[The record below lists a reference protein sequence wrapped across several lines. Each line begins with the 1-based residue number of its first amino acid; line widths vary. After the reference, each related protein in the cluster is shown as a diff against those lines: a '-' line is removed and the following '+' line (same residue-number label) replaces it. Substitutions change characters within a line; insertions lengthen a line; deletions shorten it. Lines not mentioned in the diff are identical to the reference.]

1 MDDAVLAALQRWPNV
16 PAVAGWLSLDR
27 RGEWRLHPNGDARPG
42 QPGEGITNEQLLAF
56 IGRNYAAEPD
66 GRWYF
71 QNGPQRVYVT
81 LDAAPLVVRLAA
93 EGHHLETH
101 HGVSVSEVTTWYLGD
116 DGQLYLQ
123 TPQGPAM
130 VLDRD
135 LAALLERLH
144 TDDGQTLAQRL
155 EALGEAGGD
164 GVALPH
170 GLALRLDDLGA
181 TRAPLLALKTAEAE
195 AKLGFVREPQDS

>member
-1 MDDAVLAALQRWPNV
+1 MDDAVQAALRRWPNV

-27 RGEWRLHPNGDARPG
+27 RGKWRLHPEGGARPG
-42 QPGEGITNEQLLAF
+42 QPGEGITSEQVLAF

-81 LDAAPLVVRLAA
+81 LDATPLLVRLASD
-93 EGHHLETH
+93 GHHLETH
-101 HGVSVSEVTTWYLGD
+101 HGLAVNEITAWYLGD

-123 TPQGPAM
+123 TPQGPGM
-130 VLDRD
+130 ILSRD

-144 TDDGQTLAQRL
+144 TDDGQTLEQRL
-155 EALGEAGGD
+155 EALGAAEGD
-164 GVALPH
+164 GFALPD
-170 GLALRLDDLGA
+170 GLALRLDERAA
-181 TRAPLLALKTAEAE
+181 TRAPLLALKTAEVE
-195 AKLGFVREPQDS
+195 ATLGFVRDPRVS